1 MKCPQCKL
9 DKIDDAEFSLPDKRH
24 YHCLSCGYFFSEKVE
39 CNRGGKRVRDYNMN
53 IEIVEF
59 YVTERNDKEGIIKGS
74 LHVYLIDIHA
84 DLRGVNVSKKGDKWF
99 FSLPWQ
105 SAKDIDCGDRVRFPV
120 FSFTDFKKTDALRS
134 LIRKKGIEYIEQT
147 CFKK

>member
-9 DKIDDAEFSLPDKRH
+9 DKADEAEFSIEGKRH
-24 YHCLSCGYFFSEKVE
+24 YHCVNCGYFFSEKME
-39 CNRGGKRVRDYNMN
+39 GNIGGKRVRDYNMN
-53 IEIVEF
+53 IEVVEF
-59 YVTERNDKEGIIKGS
+59 YIAERDDEKGLIKGS

-84 DLRGVNVSKKGDKWF
+84 DLRGVNVSKKADKWF

-134 LIRKKGIEYIEQT
+134 LIRKKGIEYIEKNYL
-147 CFKK
+147 KK